1 MMVFKMQTLAEILKV
16 VSAWTSTFVFIVM
29 FRKIKPGVNLKN
41 YIKSQFSEKIKIS
54 TVLLAILLQVAILLG
69 ILFYK
74 NTVDGI
80 PITEQILTSWPIL
93 LGVFI
98 HMLLGGP
105 LGEELGW
112 RSYVLNDLQRTF
124 SPLKSAIIV
133 GVIWG
138 FWHTPLWF
146 LSGYTGM
153 QLVQYIIC
161 FMVSIIAISIIM
173 TTLYNVNRNLVI
185 PIIIH
190 QFFNYFMNI
199 QTGDRLHIFVITA
212 ILYVIVAVALI
223 LINYKQSL
231 YKARI

>member
-1 MMVFKMQTLAEILKV
+1 M
-16 VSAWTSTFVFIVM
+16 
-29 FRKIKPGVNLKN
+29 
-41 YIKSQFSEKIKIS
+41 
-54 TVLLAILLQVAILLG
+54 
-69 ILFYK
+69 
-74 NTVDGI
+74 
-80 PITEQILTSWPIL
+80 L

-112 RSYVLNDLQRTF
+112 RSYVLTDLQQTC

-133 GVIWG
+133 GILWG

-146 LSGYTGM
+146 LSGYGGM

-161 FMVSIIAISIIM
+161 FMVSIIATSIIM
-173 TTLYNVNRNLVI
+173 TTFYNINRNLVI

-190 QFFNYFMNI
+190 QLFNYFMTI
-199 QTGDRLHIFVITA
+199 QIGNRVDIFVSTA
-212 ILYVIVAVALI
+212 ILYVIAAVALI

-231 YKARI
+231 YKRNI

>member
-1 MMVFKMQTLAEILKV
+1 MMVFKMETLADILKV

-29 FRKIKPGVNLKN
+29 FRKIKPGVKLAS
-41 YIKSQFSEKIKIS
+41 YVKSQFSEKLKVS
-54 TVLLAILLQVAILLG
+54 TVLWIIFLQVSIFVG
-69 ILFYK
+69 VLFYRS
-74 NTVDGI
+74 TVDGI
-80 PITEQILTSWPIL
+80 SITEQVITSWLML

-112 RSYVLNDLQRTF
+112 RSYVLTDLQQTC

-133 GVIWG
+133 GILWG

-146 LSGYTGM
+146 LSGYGGM

-161 FMVSIIAISIIM
+161 FMVSIIATSIIM
-173 TTLYNVNRNLVI
+173 TTFYNINRNLVI

-190 QFFNYFMNI
+190 QLFNYFMTI
-199 QTGDRLHIFVITA
+199 QIGNRVDIFVSTA
-212 ILYVIVAVALI
+212 ILYVIAAVALI

-231 YKARI
+231 YKRNI